1 MNNITTAIIPNH
13 IGIVSNST
21 KWSRRTLTI
30 IMMREKT
37 VDGWNDAS
45 PLSLQSRYRHH
56 HVQSNEMRKCKS
68 LDNSAQIQSELIS
81 ANCSFYNVFND
92 SDFCWFAVVRA
103 LVDHSTLGSVC
114 STLCCACACVISTQ
128 SDNLRVDAQ
137 CKQLRHTTGTV
148 HPSLA

>member
-1 MNNITTAIIPNH
+1 MIETHTHNNNDER
-13 IGIVSNST
+13 
-21 KWSRRTLTI
+21 K
-30 IMMREKT
+30 
-37 VDGWNDAS
+37 DCGWMDDAS